1 MSVRIE
7 TLSAETVTVHRVE
20 RGEELVEDY
29 PETIVDGEVAL
40 ALSYDEVVSIEGTEE
55 RVNTLAATMLASVPA
70 GPYVAVRRAELAT
83 LSTLAEE
90 LAAACSGGAADDP
103 EAAAEVVTVAA
114 TTATSI
120 RALLATLT
128 NTC

>member
-55 RVNTLAATMLASVPA
+55 RVNTLAATMLASVSA
-70 GPYVAVRRAELAT
+70 GPYVAMLRDALEDVARSVRDGDR
-83 LSTLAEE
+83 
-90 LAAACSGGAADDP
+90 G
-103 EAAAEVVTVAA
+103 
-114 TTATSI
+114 
-120 RALLATLT
+120 RALDILGIYLDD
-128 NTC
+128 

>member
-1 MSVRIE
+1 MSVCIE

-29 PETIVDGEVAL
+29 EDTVVTGEVAL

-70 GPYVAVRRAELAT
+70 GPYAAVARDLLGDVARAVRDGDRGWALEL
-83 LSTLAEE
+83 LEDYL
-90 LAAACSGGAADDP
+90 DD
-103 EAAAEVVTVAA
+103 
-114 TTATSI
+114 
-120 RALLATLT
+120 
-128 NTC
+128 

>member
-29 PETIVDGEVAL
+29 PETVVTGEVAL

-55 RVNTLAATMLASVPA
+55 QVNSLAATMLASVPG
-70 GPYVAVRRAELAT
+70 GPHLAMQRDALEDAARAVRDGDR
-83 LSTLAEE
+83 
-90 LAAACSGGAADDP
+90 G
-103 EAAAEVVTVAA
+103 
-114 TTATSI
+114 
-120 RALLATLT
+120 RALDILEIYLDD
-128 NTC
+128 

>member
-29 PETIVDGEVAL
+29 EDTVVESEVAL

-70 GPYVAVRRAELAT
+70 GDYLPVRRADLAT
-83 LSTLAEE
+83 LSTLADE
-90 LAAACSGGAADDP
+90 LAAMLANFPEEQATAD
-103 EAAAEVVTVAA
+103 E
-114 TTATSI
+114 I
-120 RALLATLT
+120 HALLATLT
-128 NTC
+128 NTR